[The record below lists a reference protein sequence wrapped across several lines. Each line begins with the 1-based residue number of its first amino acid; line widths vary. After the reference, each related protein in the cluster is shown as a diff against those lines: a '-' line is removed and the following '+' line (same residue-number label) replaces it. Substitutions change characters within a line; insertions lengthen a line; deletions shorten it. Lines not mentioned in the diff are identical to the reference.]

1 MDAVKLLSSPSVAE
15 ISCCSNSW
23 PKHPLIVAPAN
34 SRPRGNMIQTEGTL
48 YVVTFSVPDN
58 L

>member
-1 MDAVKLLSSPSVAE
+1 MYAVKLLSSSSVAE

-34 SRPRGNMIQTEGTL
+34 SRARGNMIRTVGTL
-48 YVVTFSVPDN
+48 YEVTYNVPDN
-58 L
+58 P

>member
-1 MDAVKLLSSPSVAE
+1 MYAVKLLSSPSVAE

-34 SRPRGNMIQTEGTL
+34 SRPRGNMIRTEGTL
-48 YVVTFSVPDN
+48 YVVTYSVPDN
-58 L
+58 P